1 MQTSKPRDD
10 IVPMSILNSPKVST
24 SVAGAC
30 QSPETFDRSK
40 CLIFARQ
47 GHAVREVISETEPP
61 EACRLDT
68 NRHLIPQEI
77 GVDVGVR
84 PVSAAIILGLLGV
97 ADGFAIFVSGV
108 APTLLPFLCDAVD
121 WQVAGV
127 TVVLGTILGINFLHL
142 CGCYRLD
149 AWHDFGGGLC
159 QPVAGWLL
167 TVIAA
172 VAAIFAA
179 SEPTVGTSAWL
190 MLWMVSGTLALLA
203 IRWVLRSQI
212 SSWKTTG
219 RLCKNVAVVGAGP
232 IGKGLLRHFDAA
244 RDPLIRIVGV
254 YDDRLSKLAPRIMG
268 HTLQGTVDDLV
279 NDVRRRR
286 IDIVIVALPLAAAW
300 RLSEVMKKL
309 RLVPVDV
316 RLAVDKFGFQL
327 KDRSVSHLGG
337 LTFLDAID
345 KPLRDWRWIAKDI
358 EDWILSALILILAAP
373 VMMIIALL
381 IKLDSRGSVLF
392 RQKRYGF
399 NNQLIEVFKFRTM
412 YRYASDPNGEQLT
425 RREDPR
431 ITRIGAFLRRTSI
444 DELPQFINV
453 LRGEMSIV
461 GPRPHAT
468 AAKADGLL
476 YRDAVKA
483 YDARHRVKPGITG
496 WAQVNGWRGET
507 ETVEQITKRVEH
519 DLYYIEHWSLLLDLR
534 IIART
539 IPMALA
545 SRDAF

>member
-1 MQTSKPRDD
+1 MQASKPRDD
-10 IVPMSILNSPKVST
+10 IVPSAVLNPSKFSM
-24 SVAGAC
+24 SVAGPC
-30 QSPETFDRSK
+30 GSPAAFDRAESSI
-40 CLIFARQ
+40 LARQ
-47 GHAVREVISETEPP
+47 GDAVSRVISEP
-61 EACRLDT
+61 ESREDCPLEIDR
-68 NRHLIPQEI
+68 RLIPAKTRVEAR
-77 GVDVGVR
+77 VR
-84 PVSAAIILGLLGV
+84 PVSEALLLGLVVV
-97 ADGFAIFVSGV
+97 ADGIAIFVSGV
-108 APTLLPFLCDAVD
+108 APNLLPFLRDAVD
-121 WQVAGV
+121 WQVADV
-127 TVVLGTILGINFLHL
+127 TVVLGTILGVNFLHL

-149 AWHDFGGGLC
+149 ALHDLGGGVYQLI
-159 QPVAGWLL
+159 AGWLL
-167 TVIAA
+167 TVLTA
-172 VAAIFAA
+172 VGAVFAA
-179 SEPTVGTSAWL
+179 SEPTVGMSAWL
-190 MLWMVSGTLALLA
+190 MLWMVSGILALST
-203 IRWVLRSQI
+203 IRWILRFQI
-212 SSWKTTG
+212 LSWKTVG
-219 RLCKNVAVVGAGP
+219 RLGSNVAVVGAGP
-232 IGKGLLRHFDAA
+232 IGQQLLRHFNAA

-254 YDDRLSKLAPRIMG
+254 YDDRLSKFAPRIMG

-286 IDIVIVALPLAAAW
+286 IDIVIVALPLAAAR
-300 RLSEVMKKL
+300 RLSEVMNKL

-358 EDWILSALILILAAP
+358 EDWMLSALILILAAP
-373 VMMIIALL
+373 IMIIIALL
-381 IKLDSRGSVLF
+381 IKLDSPGSVLF

-412 YRYASDPNGEQLT
+412 YQHASDPNGVQLT
-425 RREDPR
+425 RRDDPR
-431 ITRIGAFLRRTSI
+431 ITRIGAFLRRTSF

-468 AAKADGLL
+468 AAKAGGLL
-476 YRDAVKA
+476 YREAVKA

-507 ETVEQITKRVEH
+507 EIVEQIIKRVEH

-539 IPMALA
+539 IPVALA
-545 SRDAF
+545 SRHAF